1 MSRPALALLLLA
13 LFHAVAFGL
22 RTWQHLRATGTTGFH
37 GISGRPGSAEWLG
50 GVLFALGVALG
61 LAAPLAE
68 LLGWVAPLWQPTPAC
83 ARLGALLG
91 ALGVVATYLSQR
103 SMGTAWRIGVL
114 ATERTRL
121 VVRGPFAV
129 VRNPIFT
136 CMLLTALGLAVLL
149 PNVLAWAALACLFV
163 AVELQVRL
171 VEEPHLARLHG
182 QAYRDYSA
190 RVGRFVPGLGT
201 RG

>member
-1 MSRPALALLLLA
+1 MSRPTLALLLLA
-13 LFHAVAFGL
+13 LFHSVAFGL

-37 GISGRPGSAEWLG
+37 GISGRP
-50 GVLFALGVALG
+50 
-61 LAAPLAE
+61 
-68 LLGWVAPLWQPTPAC
+68 
-83 ARLGALLG
+83 
-91 ALGVVATYLSQR
+91 
-103 SMGTAWRIGVL
+103 GVL

-136 CMLLTALGLAVLL
+136 CMLLTAFGLAVLL